1 MRSSNTNKGYS
12 FGTRENVGTP
22 EKNIG
27 IYEPE
32 VSTSYAE
39 QLNTTLRI
47 THNIPQVGLAVT
59 LTGQMNWY
67 SKYWTE
73 YRNDTMFIKY
83 ISRKDGKVYDFDP
96 SKKDDPEFSYMFQ
109 TRNDNRFI
117 AEKYFPTM
125 LFNLN
130 VSKEIGNIFTASF
143 YVNNMFNS
151 RPLYKSKQTGEYGEL
166 GIPIF
171 FGFEFKVSIK

>member
-1 MRSSNTNKGYS
+1 
-12 FGTRENVGTP
+12 
-22 EKNIG
+22 
-27 IYEPE
+27 
-32 VSTSYAE
+32 
-39 QLNTTLRI
+39 
-47 THNIPQVGLAVT
+47 
-59 LTGQMNWY
+59 MNWY

-96 SKKDDPEFSYMFQ
+96 SMKSDPEFSYMF
-109 TRNDNRFI
+109 TPRNDNRFI
-117 AEKYFPTM
+117 AERYFPTM

-130 VSKEIGNIFTASF
+130 VSKEIGDIFTASF
-143 YVNNMFNS
+143 YVNNLFNS
-151 RPLYKSKQTGEYGEL
+151 RPLYKSKQTGERSEL